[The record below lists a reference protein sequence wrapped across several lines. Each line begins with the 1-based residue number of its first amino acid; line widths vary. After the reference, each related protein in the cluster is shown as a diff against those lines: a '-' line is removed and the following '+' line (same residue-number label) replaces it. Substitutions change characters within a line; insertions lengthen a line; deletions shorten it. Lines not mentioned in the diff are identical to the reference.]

1 VALAPVAG
9 LGRGGRFLSGRLTPS
24 LEGGVYLP
32 SHVHRRQHRLVGLG
46 LIGFAFLAPS
56 FKSGPPSPPPTEA
69 RKPRADEAPDASPA
83 NAAAAGN
90 GFASREIPRSPDGHF
105 YLDAQVN
112 GAQVHFLVDTGASM
126 VALTAADAQRAG
138 IALPS
143 ARAMAEGAGGA
154 IEIVPVTI
162 DRIAAGPLEARGVE
176 GAVARE
182 LSVSLLGQSF
192 LSRVGTVQIS
202 GDRMVLR

>member
-1 VALAPVAG
+1 MST
-9 LGRGGRFLSGRLTPS
+9 GGNIVWL
-24 LEGGVYLP
+24 
-32 SHVHRRQHRLVGLG
+32 GLG
-46 LIGFAFLAPS
+46 LIGFAFLAPT
-56 FKSGPPSPPPTEA
+56 FKSGPASPPAAEA
-69 RKPRADEAPDASPA
+69 RDKPAADTMPEAPPA
-83 NAAAAGN
+83 GAPAAGN
-90 GFASREIPRSPDGHF
+90 GFASRDIPRSPDGHF

-143 ARAMAEGAGGA
+143 ERVTAQGAGGA
-154 IEIVPVTI
+154 IEVVPVTI
-162 DRIAAGPLEARGVE
+162 ERIAAGPLEARGVE
-176 GAVARE
+176 GAVARD
-182 LSVSLLGQSF
+182 LPISLLGQSF

>member
-1 VALAPVAG
+1 MST
-9 LGRGGRFLSGRLTPS
+9 GGNIVWL
-24 LEGGVYLP
+24 
-32 SHVHRRQHRLVGLG
+32 GLG
-46 LIGFAFLAPS
+46 LIGFAVLAPS
-56 FKSGPPSPPPTEA
+56 FKSGPPASPAPAEA
-69 RKPRADEAPDASPA
+69 RKPRADSAAAQAAAP
-83 NAAAAGN
+83 AAGN
-90 GFASREIPRSPDGHF
+90 GFASREIPRAADGHF

-143 ARAMAEGAGGA
+143 ERMTAQGGGGA

-162 DRIAAGPLEARGVE
+162 ERIAAGPLEARGVE
-176 GAVARE
+176 GAVVRE

-192 LSRVGTVQIS
+192 LSRIGTVQIS

>member
-1 VALAPVAG
+1 MST
-9 LGRGGRFLSGRLTPS
+9 GGNIVWL
-24 LEGGVYLP
+24 
-32 SHVHRRQHRLVGLG
+32 GLG
-46 LIGFAFLAPS
+46 LIGFAFLAPT
-56 FKSGPPSPPPTEA
+56 FKSGTSSPPQAEA
-69 RKPRADEAPDASPA
+69 SKP
-83 NAAAAGN
+83 AAASQAGSVSTPTAGN
-90 GFASREIPRSPDGHF
+90 GFASREIPRAADGHF

-143 ARAMAEGAGGA
+143 RRAMAEGAGGA

-162 DRIAAGPLEARGVE
+162 ERIAAGPLEARGVE
-176 GAVARE
+176 GAVARD
-182 LSVSLLGQSF
+182 LPISLLGQSF

-202 GDRMVLR
+202 GDRMTLR